1 MKKATLD
8 SIKKGSFITI
18 ISLPDGI
25 LKVQLIRL
33 GLSEGAKVLCIER
46 LPGGTIILK
55 KNRQEIAV
63 GYDLARQI
71 IVIRNKNN

>member
-33 GLSEGAKVLCIER
+33 GLSEGTKVLCIER